1 MDKKKTEKGKIY
13 RFGNL
18 VLEYFPSVENESV
31 AAYQLRTINND
42 ARIEWDEFS
51 NTFKW
56 IEWFIKEK
64 GNNKKAYE
72 LFENMLYMYYNLSC
86 QWMPTPEG
94 LTNIAK
100 EYVEDVKRFGAA
112 ANEVSPTGTS
122 EEEDQKIVEEERK
135 NYDMLHTAEEEIKE
149 ETT

>member
-1 MDKKKTEKGKIY
+1 
-13 RFGNL
+13 
-18 VLEYFPSVENESV
+18 
-31 AAYQLRTINND
+31 
-42 ARIEWDEFS
+42 
-51 NTFKW
+51 
-56 IEWFIKEK
+56 
-64 GNNKKAYE
+64 
-72 LFENMLYMYYNLSC
+72 MYYNLSC

-100 EYVEDVKRFGAA
+100 EYVEDVKKLNAA
-112 ANEVSPTGTS
+112 ANGVSPTGTS

>member
-51 NTFKW
+51 HTFKW

-64 GNNKKAYE
+64 GNNKKAYG
-72 LFENMLYMYYNLSC
+72 LFENMLYMYYNLAC

-100 EYVEDVKRFGAA
+100 EYVEDVKRLDAA
-112 ANEVSPTGTS
+112 AKQFSQIENSG
-122 EEEDQKIVEEERK
+122 EEDQKIIEEERK
-135 NYDMLHTAEEEIKE
+135 NYDMLHNADDIIEE

>member
-1 MDKKKTEKGKIY
+1 MEEKKQEKGKIY

-18 VLEYFPSVENESV
+18 ILEYFPPIENESV

-56 IEWFIKEK
+56 IEYFIKEK
-64 GNNKKAYE
+64 GNNKKAYG
-72 LFENMLYMYYNLSC
+72 LFENMLYMYYNLAC
-86 QWMPTPEG
+86 QWIPTQEG

-100 EYVEDVKRFGAA
+100 EYIEDVKRFGAA
-112 ANEVSPTGTS
+112 AKQVSPIETS
-122 EEEDQKIVEEERK
+122 EEEDQKIIEEERK
-135 NYDMLHTAEEEIKE
+135 NYDILHNADESIKE

>member
-51 NTFKW
+51 HTFKW

-64 GNNKKAYE
+64 GNNKKAYG
-72 LFENMLYMYYNLSC
+72 LFENMLYMYYNLAC

-100 EYVEDVKRFGAA
+100 EYVEDVKRLDAA
-112 ANEVSPTGTS
+112 AKQFSQIENSG
-122 EEEDQKIVEEERK
+122 EEDQKIIEEERK
-135 NYDMLHTAEEEIKE
+135 NYDMLHNAGEIIKE